1 MAIWLT
7 NLKRIELDFH
17 GMLLSILDKMI
28 KVYIESGL
36 FKKVLDIPDKTVYNN
51 IINIRK
57 HILT

>member
-1 MAIWLT
+1 
-7 NLKRIELDFH
+7 
-17 GMLLSILDKMI
+17 MLLSILDRMI